1 MKKVFLAVLL
11 AALVGL
17 APRAMAQQKPKAEGG
32 EKQTEVKKEITPVRV
47 QVVFSEFEGEKKIS
61 SLPYT
66 MLINA
71 VEGGPTASL
80 RVGLRVPVQ
89 TGSAPNAQIQYV
101 DMGTNLDGKVEKT
114 EDGRY
119 LLHLGVERSSAYSS
133 GSAQKP
139 ASAGGAE
146 ITSLQPV
153 MQQFRT
159 RMDLLFRDGQTIQS
173 AVSTDPVTG
182 HVLKVDVTLN
192 VLK

>member
-80 RVGLRVPVQ
+80 RMGLRVPVQ
-89 TGSAPNAQIQYV
+89 TGSGPKEIQYV
-101 DMGTNLDGKVEKT
+101 DMGTSLDGKVEKT

-133 GSAQKP
+133 GSTQKP
-139 ASAGGAE
+139 ASTGGAE

-173 AVSTDPVTG
+173 TVSTDPVTG